1 MRRHTST
8 PRASLEVVR
17 SECVEAV
24 QAYRTQTAENAQL
37 RRLLELSNQDTIKAV
52 MAAITLGVIMGI
64 WIGVQLR

>member
-1 MRRHTST
+1 
-8 PRASLEVVR
+8 
-17 SECVEAV
+17 VEAV